1 MDKAVSVKTYARG
14 ETLMPCTQ
22 RGLWEKGMPNEGRSP
37 QQGLDMGGQ
46 QQSYGLVQSFTA
58 LLKTI
63 HQGGRHE
70 IALIQDDERQPIL
83 PAF

>member
-1 MDKAVSVKTYARG
+1 
-14 ETLMPCTQ
+14 MPCTQ

-63 HQGGRHE
+63 LISPSFHTCPRA
-70 IALIQDDERQPIL
+70 IA
-83 PAF
+83 